1 MRVLSSMFSSHL
13 IKKKSRRHL
22 SGKRKVSPLT
32 LKIWSINILA
42 IFVLLIAVLHLD
54 RYEDSLIQSELEA
67 LEHQA
72 ELFANALSEV
82 AVTNNPGIENY
93 LSSIAVQNVINRSA
107 LGSPARSRVFD
118 TAGRLLAD
126 SQKLP
131 GRVPPV
137 ITKPLAS
144 IFPDIFF
151 QKFIND
157 FFPQFFNSP
166 IQVRG
171 PIIESHKIQLA
182 HTFPEVISALQGS
195 SIKTI
200 KLREAG
206 GSLLTVAVPIQK
218 YKRVLG
224 VLLLSMKDE
233 KVNATFSSYQKE
245 LIIAV
250 IIALI
255 ITSALSLY
263 LSRSITKPILSL
275 ASAAERIKDDRSVR
289 SEIPEASKRDDEL
302 GDLSKALIEMTNNL
316 WQRFDAIERFAA
328 DVAHEI
334 KNPLTSIKSAVETA
348 TKIRDSDK
356 RDQLLALILDDVNR
370 LDRLITDISDSS
382 RLDAELSRETF
393 EPIDIKSLLLAFH
406 ELRKFQKRF
415 EQKLLTI
422 NIRKDENQPLIFG
435 HEGRIVQVIDNIVDN
450 AVTFAPTNSKIDI
463 TLCANTTNVKITIDD
478 EGPGIPKNK
487 LDSIFERFYSERP
500 PAEKFGLHSGL
511 GLSICKQ
518 IIEAHN
524 GKISVENRTDYQN
537 DITGARFVITLP
549 IMNKGEV

>member
-1 MRVLSSMFSSHL
+1 MLGNRL

-22 SGKRKVSPLT
+22 SGERKVSPLT
-32 LKIWSINILA
+32 LKIWSINIIA
-42 IFVLLIAVLHLD
+42 IFVVLIAVLHLD
-54 RYEDSLIQSELEA
+54 RYEDSLIQSELEG

-82 AVTNNPGIENY
+82 AVKNDPGIHSY

-107 LGSPARSRVFD
+107 LRSPARSRVFD

-137 ITKPLAS
+137 TTKPLAS

-157 FFPQFFNSP
+157 FFPQFFNSS

-171 PIIESHKIQLA
+171 PIIETHKIQLA

-195 SIKTI
+195 SIKTV
-200 KLREAG
+200 KLRETGA
-206 GSLLTVAVPIQK
+206 SLLTVAVPIQK

-233 KVNATFSSYQKE
+233 KVNAAFNSYQKE

-250 IIALI
+250 VIALV

-275 ASAAERIKDDRSVR
+275 ASAAERIKNDRSDR
-289 SEIPEASKRDDEL
+289 SEIPEASKRNDEL

-316 WQRFDAIERFAA
+316 RQRFDAIEKFAA

-334 KNPLTSIKSAVETA
+334 KNPLTSIRSAVETA

-382 RLDAELSRETF
+382 RLDAELNRETF
-393 EPIDIKSLLLAFH
+393 EAIDIKRLLLAFH

-422 NIRKDENQPLIFG
+422 NIKEDEKQLLIFG
-435 HEGRIVQVIDNIVDN
+435 HENRIVQVIDNIVDN
-450 AVTFAPTNSKIDI
+450 AVSFAPMNSKIHI
-463 TLCANTTNVKITIDD
+463 SVNANTTSVKITIDD

>member
-1 MRVLSSMFSSHL
+1 MFTSRF
-13 IKKKSRRHL
+13 IEKKSRRHL

-32 LKIWSINILA
+32 LKIWSINIIA
-42 IFVLLIAVLHLD
+42 IFMLLIAVLHLD

-107 LGSPARSRVFD
+107 LGSPAQSRVFD

-157 FFPQFFNSP
+157 FFLQFFNSP

-171 PIIESHKIQLA
+171 PIIEPHKIQLA

-275 ASAAERIKDDRSVR
+275 ASAAERIKDDRSGR

-302 GDLSKALIEMTNNL
+302 GDLSKALTEMTNNL

-450 AVTFAPTNSKIDI
+450 AVSFAPTNSKINI

-537 DITGARFVITLP
+537 DITGAQFVITLP

>member
-32 LKIWSINILA
+32 LKIWSINIIA

-82 AVTNNPGIENY
+82 AVTNNPGIDNY

-118 TAGRLLAD
+118 AAGRLLAD

-171 PIIESHKIQLA
+171 PIIEPHKIQLA

-206 GSLLTVAVPIQK
+206 EGLLTVAVPIQK

-275 ASAAERIKDDRSVR
+275 ASAAERIKDDRSGR
-289 SEIPEASKRDDEL
+289 SKIPEASKRDDEL

-393 EPIDIKSLLLAFH
+393 EPIDIKSLLLVFH

-422 NIRKDENQPLIFG
+422 DVRKCENQPLIFG